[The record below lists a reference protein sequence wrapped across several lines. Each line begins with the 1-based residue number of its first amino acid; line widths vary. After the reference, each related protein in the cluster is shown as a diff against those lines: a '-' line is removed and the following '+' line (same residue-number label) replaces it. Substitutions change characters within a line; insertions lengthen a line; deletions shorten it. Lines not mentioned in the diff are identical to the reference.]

1 MKKKLLSL
9 FAFATVLASSNA
21 QTYFSDDFTGGINI
35 KWTTTDLDGDNL
47 NWGSSSES
55 SWDNQSINGYGEFAS
70 SRSWTTA
77 NGALTPDN
85 LMTTTNKIDLS
96 AVSVGTD
103 ILLSWDAGTIQGPNF
118 YDEEYSVY
126 LTTSNNSSDI
136 ISSTAI
142 WNGKLQAPEEVN
154 PFSIDVSSFAGQ
166 EVYLTFRHHNSEDLN
181 MILVDNVM
189 MKTADP
195 IDATLSSLNLVSYAG
210 AGNTDIKGV
219 VTNNGSSSITS
230 MDITWDDGNGPNV
243 MSFNGLN
250 LSPGSNY
257 NFTHSSRL
265 NVVGGENYNINVT
278 VSLTNELNTSDNSL
292 SSEIAGLTEIPTK
305 VVVGEEKTGSWCGF
319 CPRGDVGLS
328 VMDSEEDFIAIAV
341 HNEDEMSFSSYDQG
355 TASYH
360 PEFDGYPHGSVDRV
374 ITDDPD
380 SFDSMFER
388 RKNAIVPCA
397 VKNIVAIYDE
407 STEKISVS
415 ADAEF
420 FGNISGVYRMSCVI
434 MENNI
439 IGSGNAWNQVNYYA
453 GGARGPQVNAVTGF
467 DWSTAASSVPS
478 SQFGGYQHVALS
490 LSKDNILGDPN
501 SLTSNPSLGTQSYT
515 FDDVSGNIIYGES
528 MANVYAV
535 VMIVDASTG
544 EILNARKANISFPA
558 STEEFTNSKFEFN
571 IYPNPTSNLSEISFS
586 LEEGNSVKMEV
597 YNSLGSLVY
606 SENAGVLNQGKQ
618 RMSFNGSD
626 LNNGL
631 YFINL
636 TIGNEVISKR
646 LILSK

>member
-9 FAFATVLASSNA
+9 FAFATILASSNA
-21 QTYFSDDFTGGINI
+21 QTYFSDNFDNLIPD
-35 KWTTTDLDGDNL
+35 KWTTTDRDGDSK
-47 NWGSSSES
+47 NWGTFTSQNDILS
-55 SWDNQSINGYGEFAS
+55 GYEAFAAS
-70 SRSWTTA
+70 YSYDTQTDD
-77 NGALTPDN
+77 ALTPDN
-85 LMTTTNKIDLS
+85 LMTTTNAIDLTN
-96 AVSVGTD
+96 VSQGTEV
-103 ILLSWDAGTIQGPNF
+103 ILSWEAGTSVVW
-118 YDEEYSVY
+118 YEEEYSVY
-126 LTTSNNSSDI
+126 LTTSNNTETI
-136 ISSTAI
+136 VSSTAI
-142 WNGKLQAPEEVN
+142 WNGILQEGEEMN
-154 PFSIDVSSFAGQ
+154 LFSKDVSSFAGQ
-166 EVYLTFRHHNSEDLN
+166 EVYLTFRHHNSTNEYF
-181 MILVDNVM
+181 LVIDNVLM
-189 MKTADP
+189 RTADP
-195 IDATLSSLNLVSYAG
+195 VDVTLTSLNISSYAG

-219 VTNNGSSSITS
+219 VTNSGSSSITA
-230 MDITWDDGNGPNV
+230 MDITWNDGNGPNV
-243 MSFNGLN
+243 MSLNGLN

-257 NFTHSSRL
+257 SFTHSSQL
-265 NVVGGENYNINVT
+265 SVVGGENYNINVT
-278 VSLTNELNTSDNSL
+278 VSLTDELNTTDNSL

-341 HNEDEMSFSSYDQG
+341 HNNDEMSFSSYDQG
-355 TASYH
+355 TAQLH
-360 PEFDGYPHGSVDRV
+360 PDFDGYPHGSVDRV
-374 ITDDPD
+374 ISDDPD
-380 SFDSMFER
+380 SFDSMFES

-420 FGNISGVYRMSCVI
+420 FGNISGEYRMSCVI

-453 GGARGPQVNAVTGF
+453 GGDFGPLVNPVSGF
-467 DWSTAASSVPS
+467 DWSTAASSVSS

-490 LSKDNILGDPN
+490 LSEDNILGDPN

-528 MANVYAV
+528 IANVYAV
-535 VMIVDASTG
+535 VMIIDASTG
-544 EILNARKANISFPA
+544 EILNAGKTSVSITS
-558 STEEFTNSKFEFN
+558 STQEIADLKYSLN

-618 RMSFNGSD
+618 RMSFNGSN